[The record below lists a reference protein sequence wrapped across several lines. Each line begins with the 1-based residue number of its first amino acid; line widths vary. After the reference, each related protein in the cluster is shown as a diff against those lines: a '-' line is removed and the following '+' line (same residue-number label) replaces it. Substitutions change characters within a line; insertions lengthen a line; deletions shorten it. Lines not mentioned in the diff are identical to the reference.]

1 MMQAVTHRSSRQ
13 STIVTLVTVRLDSTR
28 LPGKA
33 LSPIHGRAS
42 LGRLLDGVR
51 RATIPGSVVVCT
63 TARPVDDP
71 LEAFAAL
78 EGVECYRGPTDD
90 VLSRMIGAAERH
102 GASTVVRVTGDDP
115 LSDPEYIDC
124 AVELH
129 ASAEAEFTRTEG
141 LPFGVGR
148 EVLEVSALQ
157 RADRMIDQAPFR
169 EYLTWFFDDPSR
181 FRVAVL
187 EAEERHRRPQYRL
200 TLDYAE
206 DLSVL
211 NEIFRRLEQRANPVR
226 LDDVISLLDA
236 DPTLAAR
243 NSHCKAVAFKDVF
256 SSEVLPPRP

>member
-1 MMQAVTHRSSRQ
+1 MQAVTHRSSRQ

-51 RATIPGSVVVCT
+51 RARIPGPIVVCT

-71 LEAFAAL
+71 LEVFAAH
-78 EGVECYRGPTDD
+78 EGVGCYRGPTDD
-90 VLSRMIGAAERH
+90 VLSRMIGAAERY

-115 LSDPEYIDC
+115 LSDPEYIDR
-124 AVELH
+124 AIKKH
-129 ASAEAEFTRTEG
+129 ASAEAEFTKTEG

-157 RADRMIDQAPFR
+157 RADHMIDRAPFR
-169 EYLTWFFDDPSR
+169 EHLTWFFDDPSR

-187 EAEERHRRPQYRL
+187 KAEERHRRPQYRL
-200 TLDYAE
+200 TLDYPE

-211 NEIFRRLEQRANPVR
+211 DEIFRRLDGTAGPMR
-226 LDDVISLLDA
+226 LDDVIHLLDA
-236 DPTLAAR
+236 DPALAAR
-243 NSHCKAVAFKDVF
+243 NAHCKPVSFADVF
-256 SSEVLPPRP
+256 PGEALFRCR